1 MQLRWQH
8 LLLLTSCSLFS
19 ACGESPSIADP
30 EMVFGNLGLICIGP
44 DVEARGPKLMDSINK
59 AATREGLTRVTMNA
73 SGSSELSRAAY
84 EFEDGQGNTVRL
96 DFVDREALDLR
107 VLVTA
112 NGDLRERFV
121 DAIWDEFVTQIN

>member
-1 MQLRWQH
+1 MRLPWQP
-8 LLLLTSCSLFS
+8 LLLLTTCLLVP
-19 ACGESPSIADP
+19 ACGESPSTADP

-44 DVEARGPKLMDSINK
+44 DVEARGPKLIDSINK

-73 SGSSELSRAAY
+73 RGSSELSRATY

-112 NGDLRERFV
+112 NDDLRERFE
-121 DAIWDEFVTQIN
+121 DAIWAEFVTQIN